1 MSSFLALHSPWWCHL
16 SGVSFQSPFHLAVCA
31 STVVVLLVVSA
42 TVRLCQRE
50 VDPYSLPPPSGD
62 LASVSPCCGMW
73 LVHSLASWHPG
84 VYVVVCGSAL
94 LQTRGALASPSF
106 WPSGG

>member
-1 MSSFLALHSPWWCHL
+1 MCIHGGGAFGCL
-16 SGVSFQSPFHLAVCA
+16 SDSAFVSERSG
-31 STVVVLLVVSA
+31 SLLS
-42 TVRLCQRE
+42 
-50 VDPYSLPPPSGD
+50 PPPSGD

-94 LQTRGALASPSF
+94 LETRGALASPSF